1 MAKSNF
7 EIRSLYYITHI
18 DNLTSIFSH
27 GILSHQQ
34 VEERHISY
42 TPIYDKSVV
51 ANHKAKT
58 VPGGRSLWEYAN
70 LYFQPRNPMLYR
82 VLHENPESELAVLGI
97 HPRALNIPDAL
108 IAAGNA
114 ANDAT
119 EILNVADGRKAVE
132 KIWKTITSEWW
143 NALDGSK
150 RKIMAE
156 LLVPGNVPPEY
167 VHTIY
172 TATHSASEK
181 INRMHLIREVPIVP
195 EPNMFFRPV
204 KRLSVS
210 PNLTLVEDDMFFSTM
225 QTLTISVNTVA
236 IMGKGLASRAKYQFP
251 DVYVVYQ
258 DACRNKLLRLG
269 RPYLYKREAFVD
281 EELADE
287 ASKLTNLNA
296 RKWFLLFET
305 KGHWRET
312 SDLRMIEE
320 GLQWIRENYAKEGIV
335 SLAMPAL
342 GCGLGKLDWRDVGP
356 VICRALNSLNIQAAI
371 YLPREREI
379 DKQYL
384 SREHLLG
391 T

>member
-18 DNLTSIFSH
+18 DNLPSIFSH
-27 GILSHQQ
+27 GILSHRQ
-34 VEERHISY
+34 VEKRNISY
-42 TPIYDKSVV
+42 TPIYDKSIVE
-51 ANHKAKT
+51 NRKAKT

-82 VLHENPESELAVLGI
+82 VLHENPDTELAVVGI
-97 HPRALNIPDAL
+97 QPSALCISDAL
-108 IAAGNA
+108 IASGNA
-114 ANDAT
+114 ANEAT
-119 EILNVADGRKAVE
+119 EILNVTNGL
-132 KIWKTITSEWW
+132 KIIKKNWKTIQSEWW
-143 NALDGSK
+143 NSLDGSK

-167 VHTIY
+167 IHTIY
-172 TATHSASEK
+172 TATHRASEK
-181 INRMHLIREVPIVP
+181 INRLHLIREVPIVP

-204 KRLSVS
+204 SRLGISS
-210 PNLTLVEDDMFFSTM
+210 NLTLVEGDMFFSKM

-258 DACRNKLLRLG
+258 DACRSKLLRLG

-287 ASKLTNLNA
+287 ASKLTNPNA
-296 RKWFLLFET
+296 RKWFLLFAT
-305 KGHWRET
+305 KGHWKET
-312 SDLRMIEE
+312 SNLHAIEE
-320 GLQWIRENYAKEGIV
+320 GLNWVRKNYTKEGIV
-335 SLAMPAL
+335 SLAIPAL

-356 VICRALNSLNIQAAI
+356 VICRALNSLDIEVAI

-384 SREHLLG
+384 SREYLLG